1 MENDFNGIELSNT
14 HTRDLLLI
22 YGNDDT
28 KKIIKSDEDVKD
40 YHSIF
45 A

>member
-1 MENDFNGIELSNT
+1 VENDFNGIELSNT
-14 HTRDLLLI
+14 YSGDLLLI
-22 YGNDDT
+22 YGNDD